1 MINISDMDFNTGLK
15 GFKQYLIVGRYLG
28 MVSNGLSVLWRHQNI
43 VNEIK
48 N

>member
-1 MINISDMDFNTGLK
+1 MEFWLFRMEIQDLKVEALGL
-15 GFKQYLIVGRYLG
+15 FL
-28 MVSNGLSVLWRHQNI
+28 LWRHQNI